1 LDNLSLDIKKA
12 SNIEEIGVIA
22 NLNTTQK
29 KGWQAKL
36 ELGFAYKH
44 CKTVLTQRLHHGPL
58 TVQRPFYPEGG
69 VCHVYILH
77 PPGGIVGGDQL
88 SLSIKA
94 EEQGHA
100 LITTPAAGKFYRS
113 LGERA
118 VQAVS
123 IKVEK
128 GAAVEWLPQET
139 IIYEGAQLRSTVNV
153 QLAVGASFIGWEIL
167 SLGRPACGE
176 GFDYGFADMC
186 WQIYCDDQ
194 PLFLE
199 RLHLDARAFAARW
212 GLQGLSAC
220 GTLFASPA
228 RSESLAAVQQLIG
241 DSKGLGVTLI
251 DELLVCRAMD
261 TRSDR
266 LRGFFEQVWAIVR
279 PDSLQ
284 RKACAPRIW
293 AT

>member
-1 LDNLSLDIKKA
+1 MMKPNAQQGDSKNGMMTDRHA
-12 SNIEEIGVIA
+12 V
-22 NLNTTQK
+22 Q
-29 KGWQAKL
+29 GWQARL
-36 ELGFAYKH
+36 ELGFAFRND
-44 CKTVLTQRLHHGPL
+44 KTVLAHRRHVGPL

-77 PPGGIVGGDQL
+77 PPGGIVGGDRL
-88 SLSIKA
+88 DLCISA
-94 EEQGHA
+94 EPHSHA

-113 LGERA
+113 AGEQA
-118 VQAVS
+118 VQTVA
-123 IKVEK
+123 IKVAA

-139 IIYEGAQLRSTVNV
+139 IIYDGANLRSAVKV
-153 QLAVGASFIGWEIL
+153 ELAAGARFIGWEIL

-176 GFDYGFADMC
+176 GFDAGLADMS
-186 WQIYCDDQ
+186 WQIYCRDQ

-220 GTLFASPA
+220 GTLFAGPA
-228 RSESLAAVQQLIG
+228 SVESLVAVQQLIG
-241 DSKGLGVTLI
+241 DSKGRGVTRI
-251 DELLVCRAMD
+251 DDMLVCRAID
-261 TRSDR
+261 GRSDS

-279 PDSLQ
+279 PDSVQ